1 MKLGTRFSC
10 QSAQSICVLLLCC
23 LH

>member
-1 MKLGTRFSC
+1 MKLGTRFRCPSV
-10 QSAQSICVLLLCC
+10 QSICVLLCC